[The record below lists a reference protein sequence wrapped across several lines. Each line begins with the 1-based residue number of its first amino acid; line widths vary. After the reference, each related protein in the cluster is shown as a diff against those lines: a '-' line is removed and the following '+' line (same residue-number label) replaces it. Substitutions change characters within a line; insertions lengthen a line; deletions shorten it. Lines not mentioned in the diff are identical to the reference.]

1 MRLLVDHRY
10 RGHIESPPMRYFPE
24 EAVGNLIQYYI
35 SGCWTCHPLPSLC
48 LYRRSIAAS
57 YSHVQVQ
64 STIDAA
70 KLAAQINSGVDDEAL
85 LNGGKRARVGA
96 GGLDAMAAM
105 EAEALQAEA
114 AAQAAP
120 SRAALPGF
128 VSAGVIQQGKD
139 SGQAAAAKE
148 AAAQAA
154 MHNPEEIDIDATGMD
169 EDEEGAD
176 GAEEVGAVEV
186 DRAEV
191 QTKAVPSAVFGSL
204 AAKVA
209 AEQEAAGALDR
220 FKKRRV
226 Q

>member
-1 MRLLVDHRY
+1 MICLL
-10 RGHIESPPMRYFPE
+10 
-24 EAVGNLIQYYI
+24 
-35 SGCWTCHPLPSLC
+35 HPLPITFTHF
-48 LYRRSIAAS
+48 RSIAAS

-70 KLAAQINSGVDDEAL
+70 KLAAQINSGVEDEAM
-85 LNGGKRARVGA
+85 LNGGKRPRVGA

-114 AAQAAP
+114 AAAP
-120 SRAALPGF
+120 SRALPGF
-128 VSAGVIQQGKD
+128 VSAGVIQQSKE
-139 SGQAAAAKE
+139 GQAAGKE
-148 AAAQAA
+148 KVSQAA
-154 MHNPEEIDIDATGMD
+154 LHNPEEIDIDVGMD
-169 EDEEGAD
+169 EEEATGD
-176 GAEEVGAVEV
+176 GGGAEEGTVEV

-204 AAKVA
+204 ADKVA
-209 AEQEAAGALDR
+209 AEEAAGALDR